1 MIITMKSLRVDGV
14 DLPTPALEGVT
25 HSYNKLW
32 SSNAGRLENSG
43 TMVGT
48 ITAVKEKLEIQW
60 PDLTPA
66 QARIIADATAGTTAW
81 HTLEYIDQDGVDHT
95 LSVYFGDFTYT
106 LKDNRTGGRII
117 QKAQISAIER

>member
-1 MIITMKSLRVDGV
+1 MIITMKNLIVDGV
-14 DLPTPALEGVT
+14 ELPTPVLTGTT

-32 SSNAGRLENSG
+32 SSNTGRLENSG

-60 PDLTPA
+60 PDLTAA
-66 QARIIADATAGTTAW
+66 QARIIADATAGTETW
-81 HTLEYIDQDGVDHT
+81 HTLEYADQDGVAHK

-106 LKDNRTGGRII
+106 LKDNRTRGRII
-117 QKAQISAIER
+117 QNAKISAIER